1 MVIETLMPTTVNSV
15 STQNTFNPIHE
26 PNYDHG
32 ESIFGEST
40 SRLRAIDQKQFNKLT
55 LLKTKAQEMLTNN
68 EITKPVATMDS
79 PWATALIGFALMFI
93 IKLLSAVSKSNSPKG
108 KKTYSHKQ
116 EPSIGYAFNAKS
128 TTRKLT
134 TSLVGS
140 SYEAQVARCVR
151 RLKQSV
157 SGEEEEARERRDM
170 VSRPLMQT
178 SSTNVY
184 DLDLIGFTESQLLY
198 EIVESQT

>member
-1 MVIETLMPTTVNSV
+1 MMSYSVVGLVKQLKYLM
-15 STQNTFNPIHE
+15 
-26 PNYDHG
+26 
-32 ESIFGEST
+32 
-40 SRLRAIDQKQFNKLT
+40 
-55 LLKTKAQEMLTNN
+55 
-68 EITKPVATMDS
+68 
-79 PWATALIGFALMFI
+79 
-93 IKLLSAVSKSNSPKG
+93 
-108 KKTYSHKQ
+108 
-116 EPSIGYAFNAKS
+116 
-128 TTRKLT
+128 
-134 TSLVGS
+134 
-140 SYEAQVARCVR
+140 EAQVARCVR